1 MKEEEYSWILGSPNI
16 TMTKMENLNVSIV
29 MYTDT
34 WQRIVESQ
42 RRRKKPESATNV
54 IKQNTSQKTAG
65 QNRR

>member
-54 IKQNTSQKTAG
+54 IK
-65 QNRR
+65 